1 MTAGE
6 HAGRVRGRLASYRPG
21 AVYHTH
27 RRPAAQLKQRRHAV
41 GLILA
46 IDPSSTRTGFAVL
59 NARDGTL
66 VDAGAITP
74 SHRRDNEQQ
83 RCSDQVS
90 ALRDLLDGLPKKRDT
105 VNIVIEVPSGHVR
118 GDLRRR
124 GAGGSLMIYALAVGE
139 LRRACADWCHDVGA
153 ELHCVRENEW
163 THGQRKATRRRAL
176 ALTEPRY
183 RAVAAQDRGADVADA
198 IELGR
203 WWIAKHANM
212 DDRQ

>member
-1 MTAGE
+1 MPEGTGGGKDCHYAVETRRRCAVIAGGRNGGLHKMSGRHLERAREAEARRQAADCVTAGE
-6 HAGRVRGRLASYRPG
+6 HAGRVRGRLASYPPG

-41 GLILA
+41 GPILA

-59 NARDGTL
+59 N
-66 VDAGAITP
+66 
-74 SHRRDNEQQ
+74 
-83 RCSDQVS
+83 
-90 ALRDLLDGLPKKRDT
+90 
-105 VNIVIEVPSGHVR
+105 VR